1 MKNLFLILFFFL
13 PFIGNSQVYLENTN
27 SKNAYDVVVYKNGKI
42 IHSHIMVPGD
52 IIEINA
58 THLDRL
64 KIKFKRLTSIPDS
77 YSKSRKTELIN
88 QGFSIK
94 KVQGYTQGGY
104 RCTEIVGAYSFLGV
118 FLERTILVL
127 PKYTVPGA

>member
-58 THLDRL
+58 THSDRL

-94 KVQGYTQGGY
+94 KSARIYTGWIHMY
-104 RCTEIVGAYSFLGV
+104 
-118 FLERTILVL
+118 
-127 PKYTVPGA
+127 